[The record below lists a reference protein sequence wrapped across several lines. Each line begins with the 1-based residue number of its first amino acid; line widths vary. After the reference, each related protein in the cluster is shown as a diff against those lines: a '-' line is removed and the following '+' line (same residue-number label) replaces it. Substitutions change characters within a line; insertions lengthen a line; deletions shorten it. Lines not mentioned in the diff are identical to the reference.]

1 MELESIFEEFA
12 LAKAILTAKDPLTAC
27 ALWGVWKG
35 KKYV

>member
-1 MELESIFEEFA
+1 MDLGSIFEEFS

-27 ALWGVWKG
+27 ALWEAWKE